1 MALLGEDTRQAAT
14 ALAASLRPRSVAVVG
29 AGRTNGVGANILG
42 NLLATFRGQVFP
54 VNPNAST
61 IGGVACYPAVSAIP
75 EAVDLAV
82 VAVPPAC
89 VDAVIDDCIRAKV
102 SGVIVITAGFGETGG
117 DGRARETAIRDR
129 LRRAGIRLIGPNC
142 LGIVNTDPNVC
153 LNASFSP
160 TFPPA
165 GPVAFVSQSG
175 ALGLAV
181 LETAAQLGLGISSF
195 VSIGNH
201 ADVSFEDLLEYWE
214 GDPRTT
220 AILVYAESFANP
232 RRFATIARRVSRLKP
247 VVVLKAGRSPAGSRA
262 ALSHTGALAAGDALV
277 DAMLRDA
284 GVVRVDTLEALFAT
298 ATLLAYQPLPR
309 GPRVAILTNAGGP
322 GILAADAC
330 EPAGLDVA
338 ALSTETLAAL
348 KSFLPPTAGLG
359 NPIDMIATASPEH
372 YHRAIPLL
380 LQDPGVDALIAMFI
394 PLSASSPA
402 DVAGAIA
409 TAAHGSD
416 KPVLATFFGAA
427 GVSHL
432 ASPVPCYTFPEI
444 AVRALANAVASRRLA
459 ARPEFWPPALDR
471 VDHRTA
477 RPIIERALA
486 ARNSWLGPDAAA
498 ALLAASGIAVAPT
511 RIVTQASDAVTAA
524 RSVGYPV
531 VLKGSGPSLIHK
543 TEAHA
548 VKVGLTDDDAV
559 TRAFCAL
566 RALPDVTAVIVQPMV
581 GGGVE
586 MFVGASRDEVFGH
599 TVVCGSGGVLVELM
613 KDTALRLAPLTDE
626 EAAAM
631 LDGLRGIRLLRGF
644 RGAPVLD
651 EAALKATIL
660 GVSALVGSCP
670 EIVEL
675 DLNPVIVT
683 VSGAVVVDARI
694 RLG

>member
-1 MALLGEDTRQAAT
+1 MASVGDGTPQAAT
-14 ALAASLRPRSVAVVG
+14 ALAASLRPRAVAVVG
-29 AGRTNGVGANILG
+29 AGRTTGVGANILR
-42 NLLATFRGQVFP
+42 NLLAGYRGQVFP

-61 IGGVACYPAVSAIP
+61 IAGVACYPAVSAIP

-82 VAVPPAC
+82 VAVPPSC

-102 SGVIVITAGFGETGG
+102 SGVVVITAGFGETGA
-117 DGRARETAIRDR
+117 DGRARETALRDR
-129 LRRAGIRLIGPNC
+129 LQRAGIRLIGPNC
-142 LGIVNTDPNVC
+142 LGIVNTDPDVC

-160 TFPPA
+160 SFPPA
-165 GPVAFVSQSG
+165 GPIAFASQSG

-181 LETAAQLGLGISSF
+181 LETAVQLGLGISSF

-201 ADVSFEDLLEYWE
+201 ADVSFEDLLEYWDA
-214 GDPRTT
+214 DPRTT
-220 AILVYAESFANP
+220 VILVYAESFANP
-232 RRFATIARRVSRLKP
+232 RRFLTIARRVSRSKP

-262 ALSHTGALAAGDALV
+262 ALSHTGALAAGDILV

-298 ATLLAYQPLPR
+298 AALLAYQPPPR

-338 ALSTETLAAL
+338 SLSTETLAEL
-348 KSFLPPTAGLG
+348 KRFLPPTAGLG
-359 NPIDMIATASPEH
+359 NPIDMIATASPDD
-372 YHRAIPLL
+372 YRRAIPLL
-380 LQDPGVDALIAMFI
+380 LRDPGVDALIAMFI
-394 PLSASSPA
+394 PLSVSSTA
-402 DVAGAIA
+402 DIAHAIA
-409 TAAHGSD
+409 DAARGSG
-416 KPVLATFFGAA
+416 KPILATFFGAA
-427 GVSHL
+427 GVASW
-432 ASPVPCYTFPEI
+432 ASPIPCYTFPEI
-444 AVRALANAVASRRLA
+444 AVRALADAVASRRLA
-459 ARPEFWPPALDR
+459 TRPEFRPPALDQ
-471 VDHRTA
+471 VDRRAA
-477 RPIIERALA
+477 RPIVERALA
-486 ARNSWLGPDAAA
+486 AGDSWLGPEATS
-498 ALLAASGIAVAPT
+498 ALLAASGIAVAPARVVT
-511 RIVTQASDAVTAA
+511 RAADAVTAA
-524 RSVGYPV
+524 RGLGYPV
-531 VLKGSGPSLIHK
+531 VLKGSGPTLIHK

-548 VKVGLTDDDAV
+548 VKAGLTGDDAV

-566 RALPDVTAVIVQPMV
+566 HGMPGVTAVIVQPMV
-581 GGGVE
+581 RDGVE
-586 MFVGASRDEVFGH
+586 MFVGASRDDTFGH
-599 TVVCGSGGVLVELM
+599 AVVCGSGGIFVELM
-613 KDTALRLAPLTDE
+613 KDTALRLAPLSEE

-644 RGAPVLD
+644 RGAPPLD

-683 VSGAVVVDARI
+683 VSGATVVDARI